1 MRRGSLS
8 WQFACSTFAHEFRCA
23 DLRIDECF
31 NILHIRR
38 MNSFSQL
45 TVFHFIQ
52 LFDTFLFIP
61 AGVLSLSSLLWGIVT
76 KIIDVVFI
84 PMSCVSK
91 TFYADSRFV
100 LFTKLVYTYMRVL
113 PHIFLQC
120 QTFDSRKCYFVYSA
134 HFNTRY
140 FGCLETL

>member
-1 MRRGSLS
+1 MRRGLLS

-61 AGVLSLSSLLWGIVT
+61 AGVLSLSSLLWGTVT
-76 KIIDVVFI
+76 KIIDIVFI

-91 TFYADSRFV
+91 TFYADSGFV
-100 LFTKLVYTYMRVL
+100 LFTNWCRPTCVCC
-113 PHIFLQC
+113 PIFSCHGKHLIQKKY
-120 QTFDSRKCYFVYSA
+120 SFV
-134 HFNTRY
+134 
-140 FGCLETL
+140 

>member
-1 MRRGSLS
+1 MRRGLLS

-61 AGVLSLSSLLWGIVT
+61 AGVLSLSSLLWGIVI
-76 KIIDVVFI
+76 KIIDI
-84 PMSCVSK
+84 GIHTAMSCVRK
-91 TFYADSRFV
+91 TFYADSGFA
-100 LFTKLVYTYMRVL
+100 LFTKL
-113 PHIFLQC
+113 
-120 QTFDSRKCYFVYSA
+120 A
-134 HFNTRY
+134 
-140 FGCLETL
+140 